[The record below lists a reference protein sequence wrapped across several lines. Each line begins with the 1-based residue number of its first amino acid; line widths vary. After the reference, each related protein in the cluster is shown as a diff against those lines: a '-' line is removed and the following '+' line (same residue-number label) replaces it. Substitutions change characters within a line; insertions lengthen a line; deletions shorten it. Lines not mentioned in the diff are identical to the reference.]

1 MFGKEEAIAPF
12 TPPVQR
18 APALPRPYQEDAI
31 QAILQ
36 ARERGLQRVLI
47 TMATGTGKT
56 CVFVWLME
64 RMRLQRPALVLAH
77 RDELIRQAADRI
89 GALLPGV
96 NVQVE
101 QAEEVAGPDAAIV
114 VASIQTLGR
123 KGSDRLSWLAR
134 AVPELIICDEAHH
147 APAASYLGVFERF
160 GAFEP
165 GGAFLLGCTATPHR
179 IDARSM
185 GQVFQ
190 AEVFRYELRAAMQ
203 AGWLCPIRGYRV
215 VTETDLSD

>member
-1 MFGKEEAIAPF
+1 
-12 TPPVQR
+12 
-18 APALPRPYQEDAI
+18 
-31 QAILQ
+31 
-36 ARERGLQRVLI
+36 
-47 TMATGTGKT
+47 MATGTGKT

-123 KGSDRLSWLAR
+123 KGSDRSPPVR
-134 AVPELIICDEAHH
+134 
-147 APAASYLGVFERF
+147 
-160 GAFEP
+160 
-165 GGAFLLGCTATPHR
+165 
-179 IDARSM
+179 
-185 GQVFQ
+185 
-190 AEVFRYELRAAMQ
+190 
-203 AGWLCPIRGYRV
+203 
-215 VTETDLSD
+215 